1 MVMFFPNTGQLNIAM
16 THDFLAD
23 KNGDEYQIK
32 IVYSHILIM
41 VILCAQ
47 RWYHYNVNLF
57 DS

>member
-1 MVMFFPNTGQLNIAM
+1 MFFPNTGQLNIAM